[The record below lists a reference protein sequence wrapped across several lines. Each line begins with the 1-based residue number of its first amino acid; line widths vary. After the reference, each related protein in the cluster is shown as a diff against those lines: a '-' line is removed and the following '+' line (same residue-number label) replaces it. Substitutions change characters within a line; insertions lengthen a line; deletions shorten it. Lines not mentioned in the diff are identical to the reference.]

1 MTKFYATFFFLFIAA
16 ACFAQGSPAMNNN
29 AAIPYGD
36 NAKAGNYVKL
46 RGINMYYETYGSGEP
61 LLIIHGNSGS
71 IADFEYQ
78 IPFFAKKYKVIVA
91 DSRDHG
97 KTLDTLNMNDS
108 LSYEMMSDD
117 YAELLAQLHIDSAC
131 VIGWSDGG
139 INGLLLAMRHPDKV
153 KKLAVTG
160 ANLWLDS
167 TTVEP
172 FIIKTFAMQY
182 RMMKARKPSVE
193 RTVLMRHYNL
203 MFTQPN
209 IKPEELK
216 LVKCPTLVMAGD
228 RDVIRPEH
236 TLLIARSI
244 TKSNLWIAPNSGH
257 GLPVLKN
264 KDKFNEEVELFFKT
278 PFKKI
283 DGYGFLQN

>member
-1 MTKFYATFFFLFIAA
+1 
-16 ACFAQGSPAMNNN
+16 
-29 AAIPYGD
+29 
-36 NAKAGNYVKL
+36 
-46 RGINMYYETYGSGEP
+46 
-61 LLIIHGNSGS
+61 
-71 IADFEYQ
+71 
-78 IPFFAKKYKVIVA
+78 
-91 DSRDHG
+91 
-97 KTLDTLNMNDS
+97 MNDS

-117 YAELLAQLHIDSAC
+117 YAELLTSLHIDSAY

-139 INGLLLAMRHPDKV
+139 INGLLMAMRHPEKV

-172 FIIKTFAMQY
+172 FIIKAFTMQY
-182 RMMKARKPSVE
+182 RMLKARKPSVE
-193 RTVLMRHYNL
+193 RTVLMRHYNM

-244 TKSNLWIAPNSGH
+244 SRSNLWIAPNSGH
-257 GLPVLKN
+257 GLPAMKH
-264 KDKFNEEVELFFKT
+264 KDRFNEEVELFFKT

-283 DGYGFLQN
+283 EGYGFLQN